1 MLDDDSPTSSTHP
14 QPYPPRP
21 LPPQAQLTA
30 TKPQD
35 LLTTLPLS
43 QLHAELSRRQSE
55 PASTPTSRPACG
67 SNASPHTYNTP
78 LHVFALLLILTLS
91 TLACSLPLLVR
102 RFPNH
107 RFLPTSG
114 NSNTSSPSSS
124 GRILFLCRHFGTGV
138 LLATAFVHLLP
149 TAYTSL
155 TDPCLPRFWNVTYPA
170 MAGFVSMVSVMVVVG
185 IEMVFAM
192 KGAARH
198 SHGGVDMEGLRAG
211 WREQVDGGGTAPS
224 RDGSR
229 YDELEEEREEVP
241 AQELRSP
248 ALSDAGSIATL
259 NKPLPPEPPFQ
270 DDDESEDLDL
280 DELDPVADDQRPLN
294 GHTIPSAK
302 RSSLA
307 NGHGRPRHLRQV
319 SFAEPPPDN
328 PSATEQRQV
337 LQCLLLEAGIL
348 FHSVFIGLALSVS
361 VGPAFIVLLIAIA
374 FHQTFEGLALGS
386 RIAAIRSFSTSSL
399 KPWVMSAMYG
409 VTTPI
414 GQAIGLAVHR
424 LYDPASEVGLLT
436 VGLVNAVSSG
446 LLIYAGLVQL
456 LAEDFLSEQ
465 SYVDLRGRRRLE
477 ACGAVVGGSMLMAF
491 VGAFA

>member
-1 MLDDDSPTSSTHP
+1 MLDDESLALSTHLLQSPSSTSSPADTP
-14 QPYPPRP
+14 
-21 LPPQAQLTA
+21 
-30 TKPQD
+30 KPQD
-35 LLTTLPLS
+35 LLTTLTFSDLR
-43 QLHAELSRRQSE
+43 AELSRRQSE
-55 PASTPTSRPACG
+55 PTTRPTCG

-107 RFLPTSG
+107 RFLPASS
-114 NSNTSSPSSS
+114 NSNTSSSS
-124 GRILFLCRHFGTGV
+124 GRLLFLCRHFGTGV

-155 TDPCLPRFWNVTYPA
+155 TDPCLPRFWNETYPA

-211 WREQVDGGGTAPS
+211 GRQDSGGGG
-224 RDGSR
+224 DGALGGERRR
-229 YDELEEEREEVP
+229 YDELEEERAEMP
-241 AQELRSP
+241 SQELRSP
-248 ALSDAGSIATL
+248 ALSDTGSIATR

-270 DDDESEDLDL
+270 DDDESDDLDL
-280 DELDPVADDQRPLN
+280 DELDPVEEDQRPLN
-294 GHTIPSAK
+294 GHATLSAK

-319 SFAEPPPDN
+319 SFADPPSDTHPDS

-477 ACGAVVGGSMLMAF
+477 ACGAVVAGSMLMAF

>member
-1 MLDDDSPTSSTHP
+1 
-14 QPYPPRP
+14 
-21 LPPQAQLTA
+21 
-30 TKPQD
+30 
-35 LLTTLPLS
+35 
-43 QLHAELSRRQSE
+43 
-55 PASTPTSRPACG
+55 
-67 SNASPHTYNTP
+67 
-78 LHVFALLLILTLS
+78 
-91 TLACSLPLLVR
+91 
-102 RFPNH
+102 
-107 RFLPTSG
+107 
-114 NSNTSSPSSS
+114 
-124 GRILFLCRHFGTGV
+124 
-138 LLATAFVHLLP
+138 
-149 TAYTSL
+149 
-155 TDPCLPRFWNVTYPA
+155 

-211 WREQVDGGGTAPS
+211 GREERQQDGGNSAPD
-224 RDGSR
+224 RGR
-229 YDELEEEREEVP
+229 RNYDELDEERAEVP
-241 AQELRSP
+241 SQELRSP

-280 DELDPVADDQRPLN
+280 DELDPVGEDQRPLN

-319 SFAEPPPDN
+319 SFAETPSNNQPNN

-361 VGPAFIVLLIAIA
+361 VGPAFLVLLIAIA

-386 RIAAIRSFSTSSL
+386 RIAAIPSFSTSSL